1 MGDLYL
7 IRHAQASFGKPD
19 YDELSEL
26 GFRQARLLAD
36 FFEQTGRS
44 FETLYC
50 GEMKR
55 HRDTARALSQKP
67 ALFSG
72 SPELRLL
79 PEFNEFDMATVVNL
93 QLPRLIREKPS
104 LEAELDNLFT
114 DPHVLYRVLNLSLS
128 RWINNPEG
136 LEGVETWP
144 AFTRRVREGLARIIR
159 ESGKG
164 KTVALVTSGGPL
176 AALLQKALS
185 LPDLDAVDLAWQI
198 RNASVST
205 FKFSEQRFTLASF
218 NSVAYLE
225 LQRDPALITYR

>member
-19 YDELSEL
+19 YDELSEMGL
-26 GFRQARLLAD
+26 TQSRLLAEY
-36 FFEQTGRS
+36 FEQTGRS
-44 FETLYC
+44 FAALYC

-55 HRDTARALSQKP
+55 HRDTAAALSQKP
-67 ALFSG
+67 VLFSG
-72 SPELRLL
+72 DPAPRLL
-79 PEFNEFDMATVVNL
+79 PEFNEFDLATVVNL
-93 QLPRLIREKPS
+93 QLPLLIREKPS
-104 LEAELDNLFT
+104 LEADLENLFT
-114 DPHVLYRVLNLSLS
+114 DPHVLYQVLNLSLS

-144 AFTRRVREGLARIIR
+144 AFTGRVRKGLARIIR

-164 KTVALVTSGGPL
+164 NTVALVTSGGPL
-176 AALLQKALS
+176 AALLQTALS

-205 FKFSEQRFTLASF
+205 FKFSEQRFSLSSF

-225 LQRDPALITYR
+225 LQRDPSLITYR

>member
-19 YDELSEL
+19 YDELSER
-26 GFRQARLLAD
+26 GFYQARLLAD
-36 FFEQTGRS
+36 FFEQTGRT
-44 FETLYC
+44 FEALYC

-55 HRDTARALSQKP
+55 HRDTAAALSQKP

-72 SPELRLL
+72 NPEPRLL
-79 PEFNEFDMATVVNL
+79 PEFNEFDMAMVVNL

-104 LEAELDNLFT
+104 LEAELENLFT
-114 DPHVLYRVLNLSLS
+114 DPHVLYQVLNLTLS

-144 AFTRRVREGLARIIR
+144 AFTRRVREGLNRIIR

-205 FKFSEQRFTLASF
+205 FKFTEQRFTLSSY

-225 LQRDPALITYR
+225 LQRDSSLITYR

>member
-1 MGDLYL
+1 MGDLYI

-26 GFRQARLLAD
+26 GLHQSRLLAD
-36 FFEQTGRS
+36 FFEQTGRA
-44 FETLYC
+44 FDALYC

-55 HRDTARALSQKP
+55 HRDTAAALSQRP
-67 ALFSG
+67 VLFSG
-72 SPELRLL
+72 DPAPRLL
-79 PEFNEFDMATVVNL
+79 SEFNEFDMATVVNI
-93 QLPRLIREKPS
+93 QLPLLIREKPS
-104 LEAELDNLFT
+104 LEADLQKLFT
-114 DPHVLYRVLNLSLS
+114 HPHILYRVLNLSLS

-136 LEGVETWP
+136 VEGVETWP
-144 AFTRRVREGLARIIR
+144 AFTRRVREGLDRIIR

-205 FKFSEQRFTLASF
+205 FKFTEQRFTLSSF
-218 NSVAYLE
+218 NSVAFLE
-225 LQRDPALITYR
+225 LQRDPSLITYR